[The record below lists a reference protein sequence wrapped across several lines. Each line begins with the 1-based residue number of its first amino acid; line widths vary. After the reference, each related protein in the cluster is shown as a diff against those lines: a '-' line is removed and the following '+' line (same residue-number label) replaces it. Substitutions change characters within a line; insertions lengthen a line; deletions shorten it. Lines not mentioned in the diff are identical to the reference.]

1 MTIFLFSIL
10 NDYNIALNLYEEY
23 LSLHAQ
29 GEEKEK
35 EKESETKLR
44 EAKEKIPAILLNIY
58 IEYNEQDD
66 DNLGGF
72 SELNLNLDDSRRD
85 ISISCKYDINEEE
98 KFLATLYESH
108 THDKEIQI
116 VQIVENIYHDFYTK
130 SYNAF
135 DKLNSAVTPR
145 IINPLQI
152 ENAFILSLICAQRDL
167 DDQSYDKKGRIAKC
181 MSSFLD
187 ISTVNEENINNL
199 AEKHNELA

>member
-98 KFLATLYESH
+98 KIPCNF
-108 THDKEIQI
+108 
-116 VQIVENIYHDFYTK
+116 V
-130 SYNAF
+130 
-135 DKLNSAVTPR
+135 
-145 IINPLQI
+145 
-152 ENAFILSLICAQRDL
+152 
-167 DDQSYDKKGRIAKC
+167 
-181 MSSFLD
+181 
-187 ISTVNEENINNL
+187 
-199 AEKHNELA
+199 

>member
-10 NDYNIALNLYEEY
+10 DDYNIALNLYEEN

-29 GEEKEK
+29 GEEK

-108 THDKEIQI
+108 TQDKEIQI

-167 DDQSYDKKGRIAKC
+167 DDQSYDKKGCIAKC